1 MGLTLTEKII
11 KEHLVVGKMEKGS
24 EIGIHI
30 DQTLTQ
36 DSTGTMA
43 YMQLE
48 AMEVPRVKTKRSLA
62 YIDHNMLQE
71 RPENMDDHL
80 FIQSM
85 AKKH

>member
-1 MGLTLTEKII
+1 
-11 KEHLVVGKMEKGS
+11 MEKGT
-24 EIGIHI
+24 EIGICI

-62 YIDHNMLQE
+62 YVDHNMLQE
-71 RPENMDDHL
+71 GPENMDDHL
-80 FIQSM
+80 YIQIEPIGSTRSAICISIM
-85 AKKH
+85 NW

>member
-1 MGLTLTEKII
+1 M
-11 KEHLVVGKMEKGS
+11 KGE
-24 EIGIHI
+24 EIGIRI

-71 RPENMDDHL
+71 GPETWMITDTFRPWRKSTVLSFQDRATVSV
-80 FIQSM
+80 IR
-85 AKKH
+85 